1 MFDEM
6 TFKSKVTHEQAEHII
21 DKLYLQECTRGE
33 AVYWQSSAYGKFD
46 AVHAIIMDGK
56 LTMRFSCHKLWS
68 KWAGEGL
75 DNSRPFSMTDALATI
90 SALLSLL
97 QLPSEQVRCDR
108 FELGLSMAVPDDPLR
123 YISSVESI
131 GDAGHK
137 EFFVDANYQKDRQRT
152 TLRARTYKKI
162 FKIYDKTY
170 EMQEKGHEVSANI
183 LRIETIYKRQSMPLD
198 TLLSPD
204 NIRRLLQRFWAD
216 WCSIQFSRDVVGCKG
231 TKASQ
236 LEKARGIMTQGLT
249 EYRSAQRREYLD
261 RRISKKTWE
270 TIRTFCDQWKDRWCS
285 MFIMAPGQLETSY
298 RSIMSDTYAYAR
310 T

>member
-33 AVYWQSSAYGKFD
+33 SVYWQSSAFGKFD
-46 AVHAIIMDGK
+46 AVHAIVADGK

-90 SALLSLL
+90 SALLTML
-97 QLPSEQVRCDR
+97 QLPSHQVRCDR
-108 FELGLSMAVPDDPLR
+108 FELGLSMSVPDDPLT
-123 YISSVESI
+123 YIAMIQSI
-131 GDAGHK
+131 GEGTHK

-152 TLRARTYKKI
+152 TLRARTYKKV

-170 EMQEKGHEVSANI
+170 EMEQKGHQTEGNI

-198 TLLSPD
+198 NLLAPANISRLLS
-204 NIRRLLQRFWAD
+204 RFWSD
-216 WCSIQFSRDVVGCKG
+216 WSSVQFVRDVVGSKG

-236 LEKARGIMTQGLT
+236 LERARGIMTQGLG
-249 EYRSAQRREYLD
+249 EYRDRQRKEYLD

-270 TIRTFCDQWKDRWCS
+270 TIRMFCDAWEAHWQHL
-285 MFIMAPGQLETSY
+285 FVMAPGRHEKDYTH
-298 RSIMSDTYAYAR
+298 IMSETYAYAR
-310 T
+310 S